1 MPGFPKIALAR
12 MKAKPKSVAPLLGA
26 DAFQGADHPDAN
38 MLAAFVEK
46 TLTERERGQLLDHL
60 SQCAECREVA
70 ALTLPADEAAAE
82 PTRVAALWR
91 WRPGPIVR
99 WAALAAALGTVTL
112 VVGLR
117 PGMRKEGQEIS
128 KMTPAPAPGENISSF
143 PAPAPT
149 PPLAQSPLP
158 STRADVPSAE
168 KKAAGDVAATRVSPR
183 RAEGLTQDSLKL
195 RGQASR
201 QMSYSA
207 SSGDRAM
214 AKVAGNPPASAD
226 REKSQGGTA
235 TTAQALPAPSLPSAA
250 AGESVAAS
258 GQVGKAGTGSM
269 ATVEPLAK
277 GASHSASL
285 GMKPSATTTVAA
297 PAKAAPRVTAQSTSR
312 MTAQAGIGGFR
323 AVQKA
328 LRSGTVPPAAL
339 WNVSA
344 DGKLQRSADSGNA
357 WQPVQVA
364 DGVTFRAVAALGNNI
379 WVGGSDGALFR
390 STDAGA
396 TWARANINFEGNTVT
411 ETITG
416 IQSSDPQHL
425 TVTTASG
432 AQWSSEDGGQSWQK
446 KP

>member
-1 MPGFPKIALAR
+1 
-12 MKAKPKSVAPLLGA
+12 
-26 DAFQGADHPDAN
+26 
-38 MLAAFVEK
+38 
-46 TLTERERGQLLDHL
+46 
-60 SQCAECREVA
+60 
-70 ALTLPADEAAAE
+70 
-82 PTRVAALWR
+82 
-91 WRPGPIVR
+91 
-99 WAALAAALGTVTL
+99 
-112 VVGLR
+112 
-117 PGMRKEGQEIS
+117 
-128 KMTPAPAPGENISSF
+128 MTPAPAPGENISSF

-258 GQVGKAGTGSM
+258 GQAGKAGTGSM